1 MHLKP
6 LHLEI
11 CLKRNERKRRNTKD
25 GKTESKGMDDKLK
38 GDGMQ

>member
-1 MHLKP
+1 MYLKP

-11 CLKRNERKRRNTKD
+11 CPKRIERKEEMQSME
-25 GKTESKGMDDKLK
+25 ESKGTDDKLK